1 MFDPKAEVPSLEL
14 CQRLKELGFP
24 QTIGGWYWTRIE
36 AIDGSGDIW
45 ALDFAYA
52 PFFPNSVKEIIKAPT
67 CRELGEWLP
76 RVIEDCFL
84 EFLPKGAKI
93 LDWWVVYRNQS
104 KTKILISA
112 DTEPSARAKMLIW
125 LAENGYVKFE
135 RKEV

>member
-76 RVIEDCFL
+76 SKIEVKVGDGLYTAELVISKVKMQKKL
-84 EFLPKGAKI
+84 KNLPFNNV
-93 LDWWVVYRNQS
+93 LDEWIEY
-104 KTKILISA
+104 I
-112 DTEPSARAKMLIW
+112 
-125 LAENGYVKFE
+125 VKYNITLRWGE
-135 RKEV
+135 HWGKRKETC